1 MQRLSG
7 NQGPDLLTALM
18 NMSLVLREPRKMHL
32 CRSLNA
38 PRLPWLLEMLQT
50 ITFCRFLA
58 RCRIPC
64 ACHTKRHLNAQK
76 CSERVSFWL
85 RNVLRATTCTCWTS
99 QLPKV
104 VRACGALSI
113 FTSKCAS
120 RHNGVHFLNISTSKS
135 GPSMWCFEHFHFQM
149 RFAPRRRAYF
159 EHLNFQKCSDTGVFC
174 TFWLWNVLRATTAW
188 SQLRKVFR
196 DRQFLTLLTSKCG
209 SRHNCVQ
216 FFISHL
222 ARWLRTRRF
231 SEPTFRRPNTLEKH
245 SVSRLFYLFARLH
258 LLSSAP
264 FSSLLFSFLTLLF
277 SESFLLWLFPP
288 LLSVHIVG
296 SLISKLPSI
305 NLFGTPMQIS
315 ASSFVSAVHIERN
328 PLISGGRLYARHRAQ
343 AERDSRRWWLAVS
356 QETPSCAWRN
366 VQTFLDSMWHV
377 EAQEVTTRQVF
388 FLLKCYF
395 FRGYKILRQEHGRS
409 HAIVEP
415 SRTWLGWNQG
425 CAGLRNG
432 NQE

>member
-1 MQRLSG
+1 MRRLSG

-188 SQLRKVFR
+188 SQLQKVFR

-258 LLSSAP
+258 LLSFAP
-264 FSSLLFSFLTLLF
+264 FSSVGTSLVPRVFPRLCLGFFLACASDVVPNGFYVCGFYVPRIVAFQVRGCENSLTLWLPCVA
-277 SESFLLWLFPP
+277 SKCLLL
-288 LLSVHIVG
+288 IVTG
-296 SLISKLPSI
+296 K
-305 NLFGTPMQIS
+305 
-315 ASSFVSAVHIERN
+315 
-328 PLISGGRLYARHRAQ
+328 
-343 AERDSRRWWLAVS
+343 W
-356 QETPSCAWRN
+356 
-366 VQTFLDSMWHV
+366 
-377 EAQEVTTRQVF
+377 
-388 FLLKCYF
+388 LLKIC
-395 FRGYKILRQEHGRS
+395 
-409 HAIVEP
+409 
-415 SRTWLGWNQG
+415 
-425 CAGLRNG
+425 GLQCG
-432 NQE
+432 FY